1 MSCIP
6 RREELRFNII
16 DWSTA
21 LCFEQKHSVLFASVG
36 HKALPIPLGSP
47 LGLLDRLQCQTNA
60 RPLFVSTAKSPA
72 FRVYPGGSDTAPG
85 AVEPSTLSVY
95 LCLCRRMYTALA
107 NAATAIRLDE
117 QNDSILG
124 RGESLE
130 PNHLRVQ
137 LKLQL
142 NQLSKSVELEK
153 GSIKKQLNQL
163 SESLESVEG
172 STKKQLNQ
180 LSESVES
187 VESSIKKTTESVDAA
202 ESLENHLT

>member
-1 MSCIP
+1 
-6 RREELRFNII
+6 
-16 DWSTA
+16 
-21 LCFEQKHSVLFASVG
+21 
-36 HKALPIPLGSP
+36 
-47 LGLLDRLQCQTNA
+47 
-60 RPLFVSTAKSPA
+60 
-72 FRVYPGGSDTAPG
+72 
-85 AVEPSTLSVY
+85 
-95 LCLCRRMYTALA
+95 MYTALA

-187 VESSIKKTTESVDAA
+187 VESSIKK
-202 ESLENHLT
+202 